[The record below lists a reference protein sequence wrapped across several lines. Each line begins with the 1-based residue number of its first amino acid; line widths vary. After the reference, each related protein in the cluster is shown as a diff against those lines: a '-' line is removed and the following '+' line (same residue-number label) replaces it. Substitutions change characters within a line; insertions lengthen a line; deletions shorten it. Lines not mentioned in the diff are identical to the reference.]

1 MSRKN
6 IFIDGETGT
15 TGLLIRD
22 RLSERKEFNIISLE
36 PQFRKDIS
44 AKRDSI
50 NQADVV
56 ILCLPEDA
64 SRQSVSLIENK
75 NTRVIDTSIAF
86 RTDGRWVYGIPEYT
100 SGHRKK
106 LKMQTGFL
114 ILAVMPAER
123 SRFFILW
130 LKVD

>member
-36 PQFRKDIS
+36 PQFRKDVS
-44 AKRDSI
+44 AKRDAV
-50 NQADVV
+50 NQSDVV

-86 RTDGRWVYGIPEYT
+86 RTDGRWVYGFPEYT

-106 LKMQTGFL
+106 IKD
-114 ILAVMPAER
+114 AE
-123 SRFFILW
+123 FIN
-130 LKVD
+130 

>member
-44 AKRDSI
+44 AKRDAV
-50 NQADVV
+50 NQSDVV

-86 RTDGRWVYGIPEYT
+86 RTDESWVYGFPEYS

-106 LKMQTGFL
+106 N
-114 ILAVMPAER
+114 
-123 SRFFILW
+123 
-130 LKVD
+130 

>member
-44 AKRDSI
+44 AKRD
-50 NQADVV
+50 AVKKGFMFMD
-56 ILCLPEDA
+56 
-64 SRQSVSLIENK
+64 K
-75 NTRVIDTSIAF
+75 NELV
-86 RTDGRWVYGIPEYT
+86 P
-100 SGHRKK
+100 K
-106 LKMQTGFL
+106 
-114 ILAVMPAER
+114 P
-123 SRFFILW
+123 
-130 LKVD
+130 